1 MAVQPKLG
9 ILAQRRDRNDPL
21 DCLDSLVAWARL
33 AHLKTNDQVGTSQQS
48 DLSTQT
54 NEIVAG
60 GFV

>member
-33 AHLKTNDQVGTSQQS
+33 AHLKNER
-48 DLSTQT
+48 LSWYFATIRSVDAD
-54 NEIVAG
+54 E
-60 GFV
+60 